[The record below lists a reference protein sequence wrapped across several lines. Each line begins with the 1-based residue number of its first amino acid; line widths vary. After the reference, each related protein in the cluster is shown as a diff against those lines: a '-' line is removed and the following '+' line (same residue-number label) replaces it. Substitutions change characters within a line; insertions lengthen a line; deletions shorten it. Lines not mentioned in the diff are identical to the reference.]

1 MIRNPEVFK
10 QKLHLM
16 KMNLASSAGIHEGMK
31 VLDVGC
37 GEGTFT
43 ACIAKLVEETGKVVA
58 VDITDEYL
66 EEMNKILEEY
76 EVKHRVKF
84 VRADVAELSAILI
97 PQSFDAAVS
106 YRFIEELTQ
115 PEKLPKIMTEMAKLV
130 KQNGKVALVELSTKT
145 RSVAE
150 QNLIR
155 LHKEIGDDY
164 FPAPKEILK
173 HMKNTGL
180 TKVHVTTIKTGIW
193 YSSSV
198 FMRGVSSQDKIWTGY
213 KERIMK
219 ELWSSIKQH
228 GMKYPPINMF
238 AGQKP

>member
-1 MIRNPEVFK
+1 MIRKPEALK

-16 KMNLASSAGIHEGMK
+16 KMNLASLIGIHEGLE

-43 ACIAKLVEETGKVVA
+43 ACIAKLVGETGRIVA

-66 EEMNKILEEY
+66 EEMNKTLEKY
-76 EVKHRVKF
+76 KVKHWVKF
-84 VRADVAELSAILI
+84 VRADAAELSAILV

-106 YRFIEELTQ
+106 YRLIEELTQ
-115 PEKLPKIMTEMAKLV
+115 PEKLPKIIAEMAKLV
-130 KQNGKVALVELSTKT
+130 RQNGKVALIELSTKT
-145 RSVAE
+145 RNIAE

-173 HMKNTGL
+173 HMKNAGL
-180 TKVHVTTIKTGIW
+180 TKVHVKRVETGIW
-193 YSSSV
+193 YSSAV
-198 FMRGVSSQDKIWTGY
+198 FLKGAGSQDEIWTGY

-219 ELWSSIKQH
+219 ELWPSIKQH
-228 GMKYPPINMF
+228 GMKYPPINIF
-238 AGQKP
+238 LGQKP

>member
-16 KMNLASSAGIHEGMK
+16 KMDLASLAGIHEGME

-43 ACIAKLVEETGKVVA
+43 VCIAKLVEETGEVVG

-66 EEMNKILEEY
+66 EEMNKTLEEY
-76 EVKHRVKF
+76 EVKNRVKF

-97 PQSFDAAVS
+97 PQSFDAAVG

-115 PEKLPKIMTEMAKLV
+115 PEKLQKIMTEMAKLV
-130 KQNGKVALVELSTKT
+130 KRNGKVVLVELSTKT

-155 LHKEIGDDY
+155 LHREIGDDY
-164 FPAPKEILK
+164 FPATKEILK

-180 TKVHVTTIKTGIW
+180 TKVNVTTVKTGIW

-198 FMRGVSSQDKIWTGY
+198 FLRGVGSQDKIWTGY
-213 KERIMK
+213 KERIIK